1 MIQKLREIKRRLLA
15 DTVAAPMPVSARHV
29 EQSLIVS
36 LDDDPAKP
44 SERLLDLALQA
55 SSKARS
61 VSMSTVV
68 ARMTEPPYYPDVWP
82 GEHYK
87 LLAGLVAVCQPK
99 VVIEIGTATGLSAL
113 AMKQSLAV
121 GARLVTFDITPWDQ
135 FPDTCLGTADF
146 ADGSL
151 SQIIGDVSDPDVMHQ
166 HEALFRAAD
175 IIFADG
181 PKDAVFERVFLERLM
196 ELGLSRNPLLVLD
209 DIRLWNMLAIWR
221 DIRLPK
227 LDVTSFG
234 HWSGTGFVDW
244 TATTPA

>member
-1 MIQKLREIKRRLLA
+1 MIQKLREIKRRLMA
-15 DTVAAPMPVSARHV
+15 DTVAPMPVSARHV
-29 EQSLIVS
+29 ENSLIMSV
-36 LDDDPAKP
+36 DDDPAKP

-55 SSKARS
+55 SSRARS

-68 ARMTEPPYYPDVWP
+68 SRISQAPYYPDVWP

-99 VVIEIGTATGLSAL
+99 VVIEIGTATGMSAL
-113 AMKQSLAV
+113 AMKQSLPA

-135 FPDTCLGTADF
+135 FPDTCLRAADF

-151 SQIIGDVSDPDVMHQ
+151 SQIIGDVSDPSVMHQ
-166 HEALFRAAD
+166 HEALFQTAD

-181 PKDAVFERVFLERLM
+181 PKDGVFERVFLERLM
-196 ELGLSRNPLLVLD
+196 ELRLSGNPLLVLD

-221 DIRLPK
+221 GIRLPK
-227 LDVTSFG
+227 LDMTSFG

-244 TATTPA
+244 TARPE

>member
-1 MIQKLREIKRRLLA
+1 MIQKLRAIKQRLMA
-15 DTVAAPMPVSARHV
+15 DAAPPMPVRARHV
-29 EQSLIVS
+29 EHSLIAS

-55 SSKARS
+55 SSRARS

-68 ARMTEPPYYPDVWP
+68 ERMTQPPYYPDVWP

-87 LLAGLVAVCQPK
+87 LLTGLVAVCQPK

-113 AMKQSLAV
+113 AMKQSLPV
-121 GARLVTFDITPWDQ
+121 GARVVTFDITPWDQ
-135 FPDTCLGTADF
+135 FTDTVLRTADF

-151 SQIIGDVSDPDVMHQ
+151 SQIIGDVSDSGVMYQ
-166 HEALFRAAD
+166 HEELFRAAD

-181 PKDAVFERVFLERLM
+181 PKDGRFERVFLDRLM
-196 ELGLSRNPLLVLD
+196 DLGLSRRPLLVLD

-244 TATTPA
+244 TPTTPA